1 MHGFEKPK
9 IYLKT
14 PTENL
19 HAQLDT
25 VGLAL

>member
-1 MHGFEKPK
+1 MHCFEKPN

-25 VGLAL
+25 VGPAL